1 MRGSLGI
8 EASAS
13 FPTPITKHILL
24 YRIELIIIKHMKYR
38 VDAYM
43 NKGAVKQGAKL
54 MDKIDDAIVL
64 AKKVASYYHCQTRIA
79 RVAG

>member
-1 MRGSLGI
+1 
-8 EASAS
+8 
-13 FPTPITKHILL
+13 
-24 YRIELIIIKHMKYR
+24 MKYR

>member
-8 EASAS
+8 EASAY
-13 FPTPITKHILL
+13 FPTSITNHILL

-38 VDAYM
+38 VDAYT
-43 NKGAVKQGAKL
+43 NGAVKQGAKL
-54 MDKIDDAIVL
+54 MNSIDDAIVL